1 MTRPQSPP
9 CVYGISP
16 FKIDLLSKLYRFP
29 GASEFEI
36 LKDYEQD
43 RDSLTRRCIVRADCV
58 ALHVIDISISN
69 PAINCLLTVH
79 RNLSLLQPIF
89 TWSCWS
95 CCEDPRTRQMAPLT
109 GSPSFLT
116 ISFIVE
122 ITHRLEPTAKDLLR
136 NSFGVN
142 TRLVWVHYKRLIL
155 NSCHTMK

>member
-58 ALHVIDISISN
+58 ALHVIDISIIN

-79 RNLSLLQPIF
+79 RNLSLLEVVEA
-89 TWSCWS
+89 TA
-95 CCEDPRTRQMAPLT
+95 RTHEHTALLQIRAT
-109 GSPSFLT
+109 V
-116 ISFIVE
+116 IV
-122 ITHRLEPTAKDLLR
+122 
-136 NSFGVN
+136 VN
-142 TRLVWVHYKRLIL
+142 TWLRISTAIKCLISVLVL
-155 NSCHTMK
+155 